1 MVIGF
6 LLQQSDNSMRILLTG
21 GSGMVGRNL
30 REHPLASQFEISA
43 PASSE
48 LNLLNRDAVA
58 QYIQEL
64 RPHLVIHAAG
74 KVGGIQAN
82 MADPVGFLV
91 DNSLMG
97 IHVIQEAARAGV
109 NHCVNLASS
118 CIYPR
123 HAANPLHENQI
134 LTGELEPTNE
144 GYALAKISAVRLCE
158 YIRQVDSTKAYTSL
172 IPCNLYGRYDKF
184 DPANSHMIP
193 AVIRKIH
200 EAREAGLP
208 SVEIWGDGEA
218 RREFMYSGDLADCV
232 FTVVEKMLADESI
245 PPLMNVG
252 IGVDYSINEYYQ
264 AVAEVIGFK
273 GSFSHDLDKPVGMRQ
288 KLIDSSQ
295 IHGIGWS
302 ANTSLHAGIE
312 KTYEYFLRE
321 YQNG

>member
-1 MVIGF
+1 
-6 LLQQSDNSMRILLTG
+6 MRILLTG

-30 REHPLASQFEISA
+30 REHPAATQFEIIA
-43 PASSE
+43 PESSE
-48 LNLLNRDAVA
+48 LDLLDRNSVA
-58 QYIQEL
+58 QYIRKL

-82 MADPVGFLV
+82 LADPVGFLV

-97 IHVIQEAARAGV
+97 IHVIQEASQAGV
-109 NHCVNLASS
+109 NHCINLASS

-123 HAANPLHENQI
+123 HAKNPLQEKQI

-158 YIRQVDSTKAYTSL
+158 YIRQSDATKAYTSL

-184 DPANSHMIP
+184 DPASSHMIP

-200 EAREAGLP
+200 EARQAGLP

-232 FTVVEKMLADESI
+232 FTMVEKMLLGESV

-252 IGVDYSINEYYQ
+252 IGVDYSINEYYH
-264 AVAEVIGFK
+264 AVAEVIGFQ
-273 GSFSHDLDKPVGMRQ
+273 GTFRHDLDRPVGMHQ

-302 ANTSLHAGIE
+302 ANTSLRAGIE

-321 YQNG
+321 SKNG